1 MERENKMYGV
11 RKLFSLICPYN
22 FIKLM
27 ENNNRILL
35 AEDEP
40 RLGQIVQEELTKQGY
55 TTDVAYDGLVAEKLF
70 QQHNYS
76 LVLLDVQ
83 LPYKNGLALCKEF
96 REMKKNIPIIML
108 TSLGENQDKMDAFNY
123 GADDYIVKPFH
134 FNELFARIK
143 VFLKRSDS
151 SFEGAEKLVIGDLE
165 IDLLDKTVLKAD
177 QSINLTA
184 KEFALLAL
192 LARAKGK
199 IISKAEILEK
209 VWGLSFDTGTNTI
222 EVYISF
228 LRNKIDKPFDTK
240 LIHTKPGFGY
250 YLKEL

>member
-1 MERENKMYGV
+1 
-11 RKLFSLICPYN
+11 
-22 FIKLM
+22 M

-40 RLGQIVQEELTKQGY
+40 KLGQVIQDELNRQGY
-55 TTDVAYDGLVAEKLF
+55 ITDVAFDGLVAEKLF
-70 QQHNYS
+70 KQHSYA
-76 LVLLDVQ
+76 LILLDVN

-96 REMKKNIPIIML
+96 REAKKNIPIIML
-108 TSLGENQDKMDAFNY
+108 TALGEIQDKMDAFNL

-143 VFLKRSDS
+143 VFLKRTDLAN
-151 SFEGAEKLVIGDLE
+151 EIGEKLTIADLE
-165 IDLLDKTVLKAD
+165 IDLLEKTVTKAN
-177 QSINLTA
+177 QVINLTA
-184 KEFALLAL
+184 KEFALLTL
-192 LARAKGK
+192 LARSKGK
-199 IISKAEILEK
+199 VISKQEILEK

-228 LRNKIDKPFDTK
+228 LRNKLDKPFETK

-250 YLKEL
+250 FLKEL

>member
-1 MERENKMYGV
+1 
-11 RKLFSLICPYN
+11 
-22 FIKLM
+22 M
-27 ENNNRILL
+27 ENNHRILL

-40 RLGQIVQEELTKQGY
+40 KLGQIIQEELNRQGY
-55 TTDVAYDGLVAEKLF
+55 QTDVAYDGLIAEKLF
-70 QQHNYS
+70 NQHPYS
-76 LVLLDVQ
+76 MVLLDVN

-96 REMKKNIPIIML
+96 REAKKNVPIIML
-108 TSLGENQDKMDAFNY
+108 TSLGEINDKMDAFNL

-143 VFLKRSDS
+143 VFLKRTDS
-151 SFEGAEKLVIGDLE
+151 ASEAGEKLVVGDLE
-165 IDLLDKTVLKAD
+165 IDLLDKTVTKKE
-177 QSINLTA
+177 QVINLTA

-192 LARAKGK
+192 LAKQKGK
-199 IISKAEILEK
+199 VISKQEILEK

-228 LRNKIDKPFDTK
+228 LRNKLDKPFDTK

-250 YLKEL
+250 FLKEL